1 MSCCRAVGIELG
13 IGCHNSACYRCSG
26 FGVCL
31 LHRRYCEPLG
41 TLNGGGNIADVRSL
55 IFCSIIVIRNLL
67 YRIEPTIFVILN
79 ALNIM
84 PLDEYCL
91 FFAYKADEIDQLLDK
106 YLTALQ
112 RCVFPSIAL
121 IKRQQS
127 CWIFHVVGFEQM
139 HLGCVIGGVILTD
152 DKGSTY
158 RFEQSGCNVWRSS
171 FDKWLAD
178 RAAAAGAEIV
188 EETAAIAC
196 EQTMD
201 AVIVTLKTNER
212 TYTEQARYVVDCEG
226 VTGALKRKLTGRALE
241 YITTYQTYNRG
252 GIDLDP
258 HFFYAW
264 LQPELSQYDAWFN
277 VKDQQ
282 LVLGVSVVD
291 GERIGEY
298 FSRFIAYMK
307 EKHGL
312 RIDKQL
318 KEDKWLL
325 HRVRP
330 GCPID
335 YGVGRVFFAGETAGF
350 LNPMGEGVSSAIE
363 SGYLLGEAIQAH
375 FNDPKSVL
383 SAYQTAVRPLQD
395 YMKRQWHLI
404 SAMSDA
410 FREMKV

>member
-1 MSCCRAVGIELG
+1 MYDVIVVGAGPAGSTAAKMLAEKGQKVLLVERFKMPRYK
-13 IGCHNSACYRCSG
+13 SCSG
-26 FGVCL
+26 QL
-31 LHRRYCEPLG
+31 IRK
-41 TLNGGGNIADVRSL
+41 TLNLV
-55 IFCSIIVIRNLL
+55 
-67 YRIEPTIFVILN
+67 
-79 ALNIM
+79 
-84 PLDEYCL
+84 
-91 FFAYKADEIDQLLDK
+91 
-106 YLTALQ
+106 Q
-112 RCVFPSIAL
+112 RCYGEPVPLSVMCTPTEN
-121 IKRQQS
+121 R
-127 CWIFHVVGFEQM
+127 
-139 HLGCVIGGVILTD
+139 GVILTD

-178 RAAAAGAEIV
+178 RAAAAGAEVV

-201 AVIVTLKTNER
+201 AVIVTLKTDER

-226 VTGALKRKLTGRALE
+226 VTGALKRKLTGRAPE

-252 GIDLDP
+252 SIDLDP

-282 LVLGVSVVD
+282 MVLGVSVRD
-291 GERIGEY
+291 SGRADEY
-298 FSRFIAYMK
+298 FSRFIAYMQ

-312 RIDKQL
+312 HIEKQL
-318 KEDKWLL
+318 KEDRWLL

-383 SAYQTAVRPLQD
+383 SAYQTAVQPLQD